1 MTDEKITSEEIIKG
15 NVYKQLLL
23 IFFPI
28 LFGSFFQQ
36 LYNTADAII
45 VGKFIGKEAL
55 SAVGGSTATIINL
68 LVGFFIGL
76 SSGATVIIA
85 QYYGARKHRELRDS
99 VHTSIAIAISGG
111 LLLMIV
117 GISFAPMALRAMDT
131 PGDIIDSSLIYIRI
145 YFLGMIPNM
154 IYNIGSG
161 ILRAIGDSKRP
172 LYFLIVA
179 CIANIILDVLLVV
192 IFKFGIYGVAIA
204 TVLSQVIS
212 AILVISALVFND
224 NSYKLTIKHVKINKN
239 RFKEIFEIGLPAGI
253 QSTMYS
259 ISNIIIQTSVNS
271 FGTNTIAAWTAHSKL
286 DSIFWMM
293 MGAFDVAITTF
304 VGQNYGAKRMER
316 VRSGVRKCLALSCIG
331 TVIMSLIFYFGGE
344 YLFRFFTN
352 DTMVIEKGMEILKLF
367 VPSYITFICIEILS
381 GALRGMGDSLIPMI
395 MTGLGVCLLR
405 VLWVIFIVPIKP
417 NIATVALS
425 YPISWSVTSI
435 LFIVYYKNYWR
446 KHDDI

>member
-1 MTDEKITSEEIIKG
+1 MTDERMTNEGIIKG

-23 IFFPI
+23 LFFPI

-36 LYNTADAII
+36 LYNTVDAII

-85 QYYGARKHRELRDS
+85 QYYGARKYRELRES
-99 VHTSIAIAISGG
+99 VHTSIAIAILGG
-111 LLLMIV
+111 LILMIV
-117 GISFAPMALRAMDT
+117 GIGFAPMALKAMDT
-131 PGDIIDSSLIYIRI
+131 PPDIMDGSLIYIRI
-145 YFLGMIPNM
+145 YFWGMIPNM
-154 IYNIGSG
+154 VYNIGSG

-179 CIANIILDVLLVV
+179 CVANIILDILLVV

-212 AILVISALVFND
+212 AVLVIFVLVFND
-224 NSYKLTIKHVKINKN
+224 SSYKLTIKHVRINKN
-239 RFKEIFEIGLPAGI
+239 RFKEIFKIGLPAGI

-271 FGTNTIAAWTAHSKL
+271 FGTDTIAAWTAHSKL

-304 VGQNYGAKRMER
+304 VGQNYGAKKMER
-316 VRSGVRKCLALSCIG
+316 VRSGVRKCLALSFVG
-331 TVIMSLIFYFGGE
+331 TIIMSLIFYFGGE

-352 DTMVIEKGMEILKLF
+352 DMVVVNKGMEILKLF
-367 VPSYITFICIEILS
+367 VPSYLTFICIEILS

-417 NIATVALS
+417 NITTVTLS

-435 LFIVYYKNYWR
+435 LFIVYYRNYWR
-446 KHDDI
+446 KYDEN